1 MFAGETTISI
11 IFKLLNFAVLI
22 GLFVYLF
29 KNYFLDSIKE
39 QMNAKEQFLADLKHQ
54 KEALKEQQKK
64 LEQQIEA
71 QDIVCADFGNK
82 IERWQAAVHEEEIKK
97 QKMREQLHAKLTKKI
112 EYQAHQLSVEKIEKI
127 IEPQALEHAKATLE
141 KEFTAAPAGQRFIE
155 QLINYME
162 RGSL

>member
-82 IERWQAAVHEEEIKK
+82 IE
-97 QKMREQLHAKLTKKI
+97 
-112 EYQAHQLSVEKIEKI
+112 YQAHQLSVEKIEKI